1 MMIHKALLLG
11 MTAAAFV
18 AGVPVSA
25 DVTGV
30 LTATSGTMKVSGSPL
45 TSYSSNQN
53 IDVFAGGIGLTGG
66 GIQSTSKLNLGLI
79 EFQNGVI
86 AGGPGGSSTAF
97 TEVEVTYKNTS
108 TSAVQAVL
116 DSTLLPAGLGF
127 LIGDITSD
135 VGPGVCGNAQLNQCG
150 QSIKNVSFS
159 NVSQATAGFMFD
171 VLSNGVSIYSLSGG
185 MTIDSSGNV
194 TDTLGAARSTLKNF
208 ALQTIPGSGT
218 AIGYNW
224 DSTIVSIVVPGLLAP
239 GASATLTYRVSTY
252 ATSTGSCAGTP
263 GSNAFNQTCAI
274 GYSVFGDPVG
284 RGGTIGAAPQTSMMM
299 ASPFLTSGIP
309 VTGLAFNTLGPLLA
323 PTFDSNTGSLGVFLP
338 APVPEPASWALM
350 IAGFGMVGG
359 AQRRAARRRRAVL
372 A

>member
-1 MMIHKALLLG
+1 MSIRTALLFSLAATALG
-11 MTAAAFV
+11 
-18 AGVPVSA
+18 AGAPA
-25 DVTGV
+25 LANVTGV
-30 LTATSGTMKVSGSPL
+30 LTATSGTMKVTGTPL
-45 TSYSSNQN
+45 TKFSSNQN
-53 IDVFAGGIGLTGG
+53 IDVFAGGSGLTGG
-66 GIQSTSKLNLGLI
+66 GIQSTSKLNQGLI

-86 AGGPGGSSTAF
+86 GGGPGGSSTAF
-97 TEVEVTYKNTS
+97 TEVEVTYKNTG
-108 TSAVQAVL
+108 TQAVQAVL

-135 VGPGVCGNAQLNQCG
+135 TGPGICGNVQLSQCG
-150 QSIKNVSFS
+150 QTTKNVSFS

-185 MTIDSSGNV
+185 MMIDANGNV

-224 DSTIVSIVVPGLLAP
+224 DSTVVSIVVPGLLAP

-252 ATSTGSCAGTP
+252 ATSTGSCAPVAGA
-263 GSNAFNQTCAI
+263 NAFNQTCAI

-284 RGGTIGAAPQTSMMM
+284 RGGGITSVGSQSMSMSNAFLQT
-299 ASPFLTSGIP
+299 GIP
-309 VTGLAFNTLGPLLA
+309 VAGIAFNTLGPLLA
-323 PTFDSNTGSLGVFLP
+323 PTFNSATGSLGVFLP

-359 AQRRAARRRRAVL
+359 ALRRRREVA

>member
-1 MMIHKALLLG
+1 MIYKAILSA

-18 AGVPVSA
+18 ASA
-25 DVTGV
+25 PAAANVTGV
-30 LTATSGTMKVSGSPL
+30 LTATSGTMKVSGAPL
-45 TSYSSNQN
+45 TRYSSNQN
-53 IDVFAGGIGLTGG
+53 IDVFAGGTGLTGG
-66 GIQSTSKLNLGLI
+66 GIQSTSKLNQGLI

-97 TEVEVTYKNTS
+97 TEVEVTYQNTG

-135 VGPGVCGNAQLNQCG
+135 VGPGLCGNAQLNQCG
-150 QSIKNVSFS
+150 QTSQNVSFS
-159 NVSQATAGFMFD
+159 NVSQATAGFFFD
-171 VLSNGVSIYSLSGG
+171 VLSNGVSIYNLSGG

-208 ALQTIPGSGT
+208 ALQTVPGSGT

-224 DSTIVSIVVPGLLAP
+224 DSTVVSIVVPGLLAP

-284 RGGTIGAAPQTSMMM
+284 RGGVITNSLQSSMM
-299 ASPFLTSGIP
+299 AAGPYLSTGIP
-309 VTGLAFNTLGPLLA
+309 VAGIAFNTLGPLLA
-323 PTFDSNTGSLGVFLP
+323 PSFDSNTGSLGVFLP

-350 IAGFGMVGG
+350 IGGFGMVGG
-359 AQRRAARRRRAVL
+359 ALRRRRIAT

>member
-1 MMIHKALLLG
+1 MIHKAILSG

-18 AGVPVSA
+18 ASVPAAA
-25 DVTGV
+25 DVTGI
-30 LTATSGTMKVSGSPL
+30 LTATTGTMKVSGTPL
-45 TSYSSNQN
+45 TKYSSSQN
-53 IDVFAGGIGLTGG
+53 IDVFAGGIALTGG
-66 GIQSTSKLNLGLI
+66 GIQSTSKLNQGLI
-79 EFQNGVI
+79 EFQNGVV

-97 TEVEVTYKNTS
+97 TEVEVTYKNTG
-108 TSAVQAVL
+108 TNAVQAVL

-135 VGPGVCGNAQLNQCG
+135 VGPGICGNAQLSQCG
-150 QSIKNVSFS
+150 QTSQNVSFS
-159 NVSQATAGFMFD
+159 NVSNATAGFMFD

-185 MTIDSSGNV
+185 MTIDSNGNV
-194 TDTLGAARSTLKNF
+194 TDTLGAARATLKNF
-208 ALQTIPGSGT
+208 GLQTVPGSST

-224 DSTIVSIVVPGLLAP
+224 DSTIVSIVVPGMLAP

-263 GSNAFNQTCAI
+263 GSNAYNQTCAI

-284 RGGTIGAAPQTSMMM
+284 RGGTIGSAPQSAMMM
-299 ASPFLTSGIP
+299 SASPFLTSGIP
-309 VTGLAFNTLGPLLA
+309 VAGLAFNTLGPLLA
-323 PTFDSNTGSLGVFLP
+323 PSFDSNTGNLGVFLP

-350 IAGFGMVGG
+350 IGGFGMVGG
-359 AQRRAARRRRAVL
+359 ALRRRRIAT